1 MTGEELV
8 APLTAVLFAAGE
20 PQTPEKLCGIFDCGQ
35 DVLEAAF
42 PGWSRRLAGR
52 TAGSSF
58 SPWQGDTVWLLNR
71 SIIHI

>member
-35 DVLEAAF
+35 DVLEAALSRLEQKTGGGGQRDHPSV
-42 PGWSRRLAGR
+42 PGRGIPSGY
-52 TAGSSF
+52 
-58 SPWQGDTVWLLNR
+58 
-71 SIIHI
+71 